1 MTSVVLIVVSAM
13 VFYAL
18 GYRFNQTDGAIEQG
32 SLIQFSSTPRGAS
45 VEFDGLRVG
54 GRTPTRD
61 TAIAGNHQ
69 VSYQLDGYHEWRKS
83 FKTNPGDV
91 LWLDY
96 ARMIPEQI
104 QTTTVADYDSL
115 KDMSVSPG
123 RDYIALQES
132 GSKPEFSIVDIRKDK
147 VASTTLTLPTKSYT
161 KPTSKTKQSFK
172 IDSWSPDGDYLL
184 IKHDFGKKHEWILVK
199 RDSAKSAENLTTLL
213 GIDAKSMV
221 MASSNA
227 IYANVDGNIRLLN
240 VAKET
245 ISRPLVKDVKSY
257 DYRGGVL
264 TYTTLPAKK
273 TNRQTVG
280 YYDTSSDKSI
290 TIREFK
296 DKTIKTTDIAVGQYY
311 HNQYVAIAVNNDVDI
326 YRGDLPKSSSR
337 NSLKKIATI
346 SLKNGS
352 VEWLNFAPGSQYVY
366 AQHGDSFISYD
377 LATDTSYSTTL
388 KGQSKVTQRIQWIDE
403 HTLWSDRDNM
413 LRFYDFDGANQQDIV
428 SVARNYDMAI
438 SSNNKFAYSVVES
451 KSGDMVLQRSKL
463 IIDN

>member
-32 SLIQFSSTPRGAS
+32 SLVQFSSIPRGAN

-69 VSYQLDGYHEWRKS
+69 VVYQLDGYREWRKS
-83 FKTNPGDV
+83 FQTDPGDV

-96 ARMIPEQI
+96 ARLIPEQI
-104 QTTTVADYDSL
+104 ATTTVASYDKL
-115 KDMSVSPG
+115 KDMSVSPSH
-123 RDYIALQES
+123 DYIALQES
-132 GSKPEFSIVDIRKDK
+132 GSKPEFQLVDIRKDS
-147 VASTTLTLPTKSYT
+147 VASAELTLPVSSYT
-161 KPTSKTKQSFK
+161 KPASGIKQSFK
-172 IDSWSPDGDYLL
+172 IDSWSPDSDYLL
-184 IKHDFGKKHEWILVK
+184 IKHTFGKKHEWILVK

-227 IYANVDGNIRLLN
+227 IYANEDGDIRLLN

-245 ISRPLVKDVKSY
+245 ISRPLVRDVKSY
-257 DYRGGVL
+257 DYQGGVL
-264 TYTTLPAKK
+264 TYTTKPTKK
-273 TNRQTVG
+273 TNSQTVG
-280 YYDTSSDKSI
+280 YYNTSSDKAV
-290 TIREFK
+290 TIEEFT
-296 DKTIKTTDIAVGQYY
+296 DKSIKTTDISVGHYY
-311 HNQYVAIAVNNDVDI
+311 HSQYVAIAVNNAVDI
-326 YRGDLPKSSSR
+326 YRGDLPKSSDS
-337 NSLKKIATI
+337 NSLKKIATM

-352 VEWLNFAPGSQYVY
+352 VSWLKFAPGDQYVF
-366 AQHGDSFISYD
+366 AQHGDSFVTYD
-377 LATDTSYSTTL
+377 LATETGYSTTL
-388 KGQSKVTQRIQWIDE
+388 KGESKITQPIQWIDE
-403 HTLWSDRDNM
+403 HTLWSDRDSM

-428 SVARNYDMAI
+428 AVARNFEIAI

-463 IIDN
+463 ILDN

>member
-32 SLIQFSSTPRGAS
+32 SLIQFSSLPRGAN

-69 VSYQLDGYHEWRKS
+69 VVYQLDGYREWRKS
-83 FKTNPGDV
+83 FQTDPGDV

-104 QTTTVADYDSL
+104 QTTTVASYDSL
-115 KDMSVSPG
+115 KDMSVSPS
-123 RDYIALQES
+123 RDYIAMQES
-132 GSKPEFSIVDIRKDK
+132 GSKPEFKLVDIRKDDTT
-147 VASTTLTLPTKSYT
+147 SSTLTLPASSYT
-161 KPTSKTKQSFK
+161 KPASKTKQSFK
-172 IDSWSPDGDYLL
+172 IDSWSPDSDYLL
-184 IKHDFGKKHEWILVK
+184 IKHSFGKKHEWILVK

-227 IYANVDGNIRLLN
+227 IYANEDGDIRLLN

-245 ISRPLVKDVKSY
+245 ISRPLVRDIKSY
-257 DYRGGVL
+257 DYQGGML
-264 TYTTLPAKK
+264 TYTTKPAKK

-280 YYDTSSDKSI
+280 YYDTSSDKAV
-290 TIREFK
+290 TIRDFT
-296 DKTIKTTDIAVGQYY
+296 DKSIKTTDIAVGYYY
-311 HNQYVAIAVNNDVDI
+311 HSQYVAIAVNDTVDI
-326 YRGDLPKSSSR
+326 YRGDLPKSSDS
-337 NSLKKIATI
+337 NSLKKIATM
-346 SLKNGS
+346 SLNNGS
-352 VEWLNFAPGSQYVY
+352 VSWLKFSPGAQYVY
-366 AQHGDSFISYD
+366 AQHGDSFVTYD
-377 LATDTSYSTTL
+377 LATETGYSVTL
-388 KGQSKVTQRIQWIDE
+388 KGQSKVTQRVQWIDE

-428 SVARNYDMAI
+428 SVSRNYDIAI
-438 SSNNKFAYSVVES
+438 SPNNKFAYSVVES
-451 KSGDMVLQRSKL
+451 KSGDMVLQRSRL
-463 IIDN
+463 ILDN